1 MIANATRRFLRCIC
15 IHTCIRMYIHT
26 HQYVY
31 VYTYI
36 QVLTRV
42 AQDCNC
48 NAALLELLNLVF
60 ILALQSELKIKLI
73 EDGVVRVTLSL
84 LGKKAPILKS
94 TLFNEFHSKY
104 TDSLTFENLRRRRC
118 RRPCWSSVRAS
129 LRLSLKTNT
138 PGRIW

>member
-1 MIANATRRFLRCIC
+1 MHA
-15 IHTCIRMYIHT
+15 YIHT
-26 HQYVY
+26 YIRIH
-31 VYTYI
+31 TYI

-84 LGKKAPILKS
+84 LGKKARILKS
-94 TLFNEFHSKY
+94 TLCNDVS
-104 TDSLTFENLRRRRC
+104 
-118 RRPCWSSVRAS
+118 
-129 LRLSLKTNT
+129 
-138 PGRIW
+138 